1 MIKIVVNLCC
11 YLCCDKILDKSNLG
25 MKHFILFICLGKSL
39 YLSEAKVETQVR
51 NLETESEAEII
62 EDVAYWLSS
71 ILLT

>member
-1 MIKIVVNLCC
+1 
-11 YLCCDKILDKSNLG
+11 

-51 NLETESEAEII
+51 NLETETEAEII

-71 ILLT
+71 ILLK